1 VSLAFPPVGWQS
13 TVWQPGHTT
22 TVWEWL
28 NTVVMLKQPWHLTSM
43 KKELGD
49 WTRRFFLCLSFSS
62 SAGGLSRSMSFWS
75 TILEMPAKEDDWAHA
90 DLRCSGPLS
99 SHRWKRVVFAAL

>member
-1 VSLAFPPVGWQS
+1 
-13 TVWQPGHTT
+13 
-22 TVWEWL
+22 
-28 NTVVMLKQPWHLTSM
+28 M

-75 TILEMPAKEDDWAHA
+75 TCAPPRENERTQGRIEEAGKERRKQFGILEQ
-90 DLRCSGPLS
+90 
-99 SHRWKRVVFAAL
+99 